1 MRHFLR
7 GVAVVAVLLGAAYA
21 ANAQSEITLLMPGPV
36 GRDLV
41 PGVVSGFESK
51 TGNTVKITFAQ
62 GSRDTAPWGTKQ
74 LVARGQALDVS
85 VMFAPFP
92 DALAS
97 GNIDPHSATT
107 IARLVLSLS
116 VRKGAPR
123 PDISTPAAVK
133 KTLLEAKSIAIVD
146 PAQGTLGF
154 QAMEALKKLG
164 IADQV
169 KDKLKAVPGSG
180 DAEAAVAKGE
190 AELFL
195 GPELSDKPDAG
206 IDRVGGLPKGASTP
220 VDIVGFV
227 STHAT
232 DAKAAKA
239 LLEYLKSP
247 EAEAA
252 YKGAGMEPAH

>member
-1 MRHFLR
+1 VKHFLR
-7 GVAVVAVLLGAAYA
+7 AVATVGILLGAACGAY
-21 ANAQSEITLLMPGPV
+21 AQSEITLLMPGPV

-41 PGVVSGFESK
+41 PKLVAGFENK
-51 TGNTVKITFAQ
+51 TGNKVKVTFAQ
-62 GSRDTAPWGTKQ
+62 GSRDSAPWGTKQ

-92 DALAS
+92 EALAS

-107 IARLVLSLS
+107 IARLVLALS
-116 VRKGAPR
+116 VRKGAPK

-133 KTLLEAKSIAIVD
+133 KTLLAAKSISIVD
-146 PAQGTLGF
+146 PAQGTLGY

-164 IADQV
+164 IAEQV

-190 AELFL
+190 TDLCL
-195 GPELSDKPDAG
+195 GPELSDRLDDG
-206 IDRVGGLPKGASTP
+206 VDRVGGLPKGASTP

-227 STHAT
+227 STHAK
-232 DAKAAKA
+232 DPKAAKA
-239 LLEYLKSP
+239 LLEYLRSP

-252 YKGAGMEPAH
+252 YKAAGMEPAH